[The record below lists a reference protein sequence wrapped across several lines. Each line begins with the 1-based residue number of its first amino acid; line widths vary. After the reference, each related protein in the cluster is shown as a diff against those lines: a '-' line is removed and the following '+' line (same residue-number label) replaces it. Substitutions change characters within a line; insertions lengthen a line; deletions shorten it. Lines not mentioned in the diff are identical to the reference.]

1 MTTAIDWLDPNC
13 WPSQCM
19 KVMME
24 VMMITTQKIEQSEV
38 IKFLVTSIRMM
49 KENVIA
55 MAIPWKALVTKALST
70 AIDVQAPQVYFIFAR
85 VGALPLTSSFKVS
98 M

>member
-1 MTTAIDWLDPNC
+1 
-13 WPSQCM
+13 
-19 KVMME
+19 ME